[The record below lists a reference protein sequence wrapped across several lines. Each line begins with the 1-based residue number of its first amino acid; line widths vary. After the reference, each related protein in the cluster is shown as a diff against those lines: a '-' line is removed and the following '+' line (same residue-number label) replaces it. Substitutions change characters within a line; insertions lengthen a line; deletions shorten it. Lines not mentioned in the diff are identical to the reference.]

1 MSSLPYKSF
10 AILGAAGSIGRY
22 IFDALHER
30 NASILAITC
39 SSSLS
44 TDALP
49 NDVKVA
55 KVDDYKNVEAV
66 AAVLR
71 ANRIEVV
78 ICAFTWQSVEA
89 IYVEET
95 VLADAAR
102 AAGVKLFVPS
112 EYGLSTEGA
121 PEGLWETKDNVAE
134 YMIGIELPA
143 ARFFTG
149 IFFSWISGLSGYPS
163 TGKINVLGTGRTL
176 ASWTATEDV
185 GSFIAHVLTTLPP
198 AELNDGIFRIEGE
211 RLSWEDVATRMG
223 APITSVEK
231 VPADSES
238 LTRLCAVL
246 QRMVEEGSGS
256 TGWDSAAK
264 EEGTER
270 ARSANSLWSGHV
282 WKKVPCD
289 ILATTV

>member
-39 SSSLS
+39 SSSSS

-49 NDVKVA
+49 SDVKVA

-95 VLADAAR
+95 ALADAAR

-112 EYGLSTEGA
+112 EYGLFTEGA
-121 PEGLWETKDNVAE
+121 PEGLWETKDNVA
-134 YMIGIELPA
+134 
-143 ARFFTG
+143 
-149 IFFSWISGLSGYPS
+149 
-163 TGKINVLGTGRTL
+163 
-176 ASWTATEDV
+176 
-185 GSFIAHVLTTLPP
+185 
-198 AELNDGIFRIEGE
+198 GE
-211 RLSWEDVATRMG
+211 
-223 APITSVEK
+223 
-231 VPADSES
+231 
-238 LTRLCAVL
+238 
-246 QRMVEEGSGS
+246 
-256 TGWDSAAK
+256 
-264 EEGTER
+264 
-270 ARSANSLWSGHV
+270 
-282 WKKVPCD
+282 
-289 ILATTV
+289 